1 MANKTKRSVS
11 TGRASTS
18 TSTAVAG
25 TPRAGSRAFSTEFK
39 PDYTQVKDDLKRI
52 AYLAGTFILIL
63 VVLSFFLR

>member
-11 TGRASTS
+11 TGAVSTS
-18 TSTAVAG
+18 TTVAS

>member
-11 TGRASTS
+11 TGAAS
-18 TSTAVAG
+18 TSTAVAS